1 MPEPSWVFSH
11 SPTQHCV
18 GTFLCDLPWPSMWKG
33 LTDLTG
39 LPLTAIN
46 CFSVWQNMS
55 VSSRVP
61 WKCKMK
67 TTLTKE
73 TLGTNMH
80 KSRSLALALALALS
94 LSLSFMFSFI
104 DLRLADNVH
113 GNVLEIQQGNHW
125 TYFPAH
131 FSWHCFLNG
140 CSNHTHIAIKMSHV
154 SHYHYYFHS
163 HCHDYYL

>member
-1 MPEPSWVFSH
+1 MPEPSWIFSH

-55 VSSRVP
+55 VSSRIP

-94 LSLSFMFSFI
+94 LSLSCSALLTFGLQIMSMEMCWKSSKGIIEHIF
-104 DLRLADNVH
+104 LR
-113 GNVLEIQQGNHW
+113 
-125 TYFPAH
+125 T
-131 FSWHCFLNG
+131 FLG
-140 CSNHTHIAIKMSHV
+140 IVFWMDVQNHTNIAIKMSHV
-154 SHYHYYFHS
+154 SHYHYYYH
-163 HCHDYYL
+163 